1 MGNDIQDIFQ
11 LAAKHYYK
19 KYKKEGGSQA
29 QIAKQ
34 LGVTQSYV
42 SAVMSGSRTSSL
54 ELQNQIANILY
65 GPYDEFLAA
74 GRRIQKNLDP
84 EPKGEPDAVEEN
96 VEKLIARLTYYVL
109 DHQRIEKKLAEIKSF
124 YEDIVQNLQSGVL
137 VTDPDN
143 TVFFANR
150 FMSVIAGIPSE
161 KLLGLNIM
169 AAKEKFP
176 NVEADDFLDKY
187 KQAQKSLQPL
197 FYENILVV
205 TPAGRKAYL
214 SGWLIP
220 QVNESDNTYNGMTCT
235 IRDTMRSQELG
246 MLLKMSLDNSPYAIG
261 IIKQKE
267 QGIYGDTYFTN
278 IKMRRLF
285 GQEDTEPTELTIQE
299 SLDRCEKFI
308 INKKEWRQFLQ
319 KNFSK
324 GTKGSLVIKHTNG
337 KQYRWTS
344 ENLLDNDGQPWGRMA
359 VVKETG
365 RRRRKED
372 T

>member
-19 KYKKEGGSQA
+19 KYKKNGGSQA

-54 ELQNQIANILY
+54 ELQVQIANILY

-84 EPKGEPDAVEEN
+84 EPRDKPAYDDDN
-96 VEKLIARLTYYVL
+96 VEKLIARLTYYVM
-109 DHQRIEKKLAEIKSF
+109 DHQRIEKELANIKGF

-137 VTDPDN
+137 VTDRDD
-143 TVFFANR
+143 TIFFANR
-150 FMSVIAGIPSE
+150 VMSVIAGIPSE
-161 KLLGLNIM
+161 KLLGINIL

-176 NVEADDFLDKY
+176 NVKPAGFLDKY
-187 KQAQKSLQPL
+187 KQAQKSQQPL

-205 TPAGRKAYL
+205 NPAGRKAFL

-220 QVNESDNTYNGMTCT
+220 HVNESDGIYDGMTCT
-235 IRDTMRSQELG
+235 IRDTTKSQELG

-261 IIKQKE
+261 IIKQEE
-267 QGIYGDTYFTN
+267 QGIYADTYFTN
-278 IKMRRLF
+278 IKMRQLF
-285 GQEDTEPTELTIQE
+285 GQEDTEPAELTIQE
-299 SLDRCEKFI
+299 SLARCEKFI
-308 INKKEWRQFLQ
+308 VNNIEWREFLQ
-319 KNFSK
+319 KNFNK
-324 GTKGSLVIKHTNG
+324 GTKGSLVIKHKNG
-337 KQYRWTS
+337 RQYRWTS
-344 ENLLDNDGQPWGRMA
+344 ENLLDNDGKSWGRMA
-359 VVKETG
+359 MVKEIG
-365 RRRRKED
+365 RKRRKGD